1 MQLVEN
7 GAPVLLKEAFDHF
20 RITRIESWGS
30 DMRLVVS
37 RLCPFIDSNS
47 LELRNGREALFRQ
60 QEGGFILYLS
70 DSDKIASAEERIVR
84 LDARSALLWV
94 NEQPENRG
102 SFWQ

>member
-7 GAPVLLKEAFDHF
+7 GAPVLLKEAFDYF

-30 DMRLVVS
+30 DMRLVAS

-94 NEQPENRG
+94 NEQPENQG

>member
-1 MQLVEN
+1 MQFAGN
-7 GAPVLLKEAFDHF
+7 GAPVLLQEAFDHF
-20 RITRIESWGS
+20 RDSRIQSWGS

-47 LELRNGREALFRQ
+47 LEWRNGREVLFRQ

-70 DSDKIASAEERIVR
+70 DSDQIPSAGERIVR

-94 NEQPENRG
+94 NEQPENQG